1 MGKYL
6 QILLTRNYDMASIPN
21 CTAGACPSTSIVADD
36 NCTTGACPSTSIV
49 ADDNC
54 SIMHIQYGSNGWLE
68 KIDNNYKGYR
78 FIRQS
83 HIDKHTIMQI
93 VEEMDDGW
101 VPEQILL
108 TDTVFNTIVST
119 NELITENNMGW
130 WNRKIM
136 VLPLVSCTPLLPL
149 AKLPLPAIQLET
161 QQDEPIHLVQKNQRQ
176 QTHAGPLKKQPA
188 LLPTPRSAGSVAQS
202 QASFYNNK
210 SNSKNEHQQKFA
222 QPSSYNRQYTSLKA
236 HHANQSSFI
245 PLIPLID
252 ISTKHHST
260 SQYNHIKRH

>member
-6 QILLTRNYDMASIPN
+6 QILLTRNYDMLSIPN
-21 CTAGACPSTSIVADD
+21 CTAGV
-36 NCTTGACPSTSIV
+36 CPSTSIV

-68 KIDNNYKGYR
+68 NIDNNYKGYR
-78 FIRQS
+78 FVRQS
-83 HIDKHTIMQI
+83 HIDKYTIMQI
-93 VEEMDDGW
+93 VEEMNDGW

-136 VLPLVSCTPLLPL
+136 VLPSAKLPLIGVSCTPLLPL
-149 AKLPLPAIQLET
+149 VSSTPLLPAIQLEI
-161 QQDEPIHLVQKNQRQ
+161 QQDEPIHLVQKNQHQ
-176 QTHAGPLKKQPA
+176 QTHAGSSKKQPA
-188 LLPTPRSAGSVAQS
+188 LLPTPRSALAQS
-202 QASFYNNK
+202 LQASFYNNK

-236 HHANQSSFI
+236 HHANQSSPI

-252 ISTKHHST
+252 SSAKHHST
-260 SQYNHIKRH
+260 SQYNHIKRR

>member
-6 QILLTRNYDMASIPN
+6 QILLTRNYDMPPIS
-21 CTAGACPSTSIVADD
+21 
-36 NCTTGACPSTSIV
+36 
-49 ADDNC
+49 NC

-68 KIDNNYKGYR
+68 NIDNNYKGYR
-78 FIRQS
+78 FVHQS

-108 TDTVFNTIVST
+108 TDTVFNTIVLT

-136 VLPLVSCTPLLPL
+136 ELPSAKLPLMGVSCTPLLPS
-149 AKLPLPAIQLET
+149 AKLPLPLPLSSIQLET

-176 QTHAGPLKKQPA
+176 QTHAVPSKKQSA
-188 LLPTPRSAGSVAQS
+188 LLPTPCSVAQS
-202 QASFYNNK
+202 PASFYNNK
-210 SNSKNEHQQKFA
+210 SNSKSEHQQKFS
-222 QPSSYNRQYTSLKA
+222 QPSSYNRQYISLKA
-236 HHANQSSFI
+236 HHANQASFV

-252 ISTKHHST
+252 NSVKHHST

>member
-6 QILLTRNYDMASIPN
+6 QILLTRNYDMP
-21 CTAGACPSTSIVADD
+21 
-36 NCTTGACPSTSIV
+36 SIV

-54 SIMHIQYGSNGWLE
+54 SVMHIQYGSNGWLE

-78 FIRQS
+78 FVRQS
-83 HIDKHTIMQI
+83 HVDKHTIMQI
-93 VEEMDDGW
+93 VEEMNDGW

-136 VLPLVSCTPLLPL
+136 VLPAT
-149 AKLPLPAIQLET
+149 QLET
-161 QQDEPIHLVQKNQRQ
+161 QQDEPIRLVQKNQHQ
-176 QTHAGPLKKQPA
+176 QTHAGPSKKQPA
-188 LLPTPRSAGSVAQS
+188 LLPTPRSVPAQP
-202 QASFYNNK
+202 QPASFYNNK
-210 SNSKNEHQQKFA
+210 SNSKNEHPQKFV

-236 HHANQSSFI
+236 HHANQSSPI

-252 ISTKHHST
+252 SSVKHYSI
-260 SQYNHIKRH
+260 SQYNHIKRHL